1 MVMFGILF
9 CFLLCRLLFMVLNIF
24 CTFFKPSI
32 LKFQLLIS
40 HSATRFSIYFIL
52 FISTHSIAATNGLLH
67 HFYAIF
73 HCFFMIFCFF
83 LFADFERESMMSLSL
98 IWFDHLTLVLSL
110 FDWIKR
116 FLVRIFEPTKTRWWC
131 INTDILCHSRFS
143 TLETY

>member
-9 CFLLCRLLFMVLNIF
+9 CFLLCRLLLWCWIF
-24 CTFFKPSI
+24 FLP
-32 LKFQLLIS
+32 
-40 HSATRFSIYFIL
+40 FSNHLFLSFNYWFHIQPPAL
-52 FISTHSIAATNGLLH
+52 AFIS
-67 HFYAIF
+67 FYLFLRIRLRPRMVYYITSMLF
-73 HCFFMIFCFF
+73 FIVFFMIFCFF
-83 LFADFERESMMSLSL
+83 LFADFERDSMMSLSL

-116 FLVRIFEPTKTRWWC
+116 FLVRIFEPNKTRWWC